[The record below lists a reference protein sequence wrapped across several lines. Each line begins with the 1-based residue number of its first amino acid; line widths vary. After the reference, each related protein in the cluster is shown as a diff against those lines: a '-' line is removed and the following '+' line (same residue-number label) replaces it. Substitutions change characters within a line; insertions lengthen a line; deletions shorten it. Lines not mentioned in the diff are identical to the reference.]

1 MPIKAQPVMYN
12 GIRFQSKAQLAKA
25 LGISP
30 QNLNKQIESGKLRV
44 TSV

>member
-1 MPIKAQPVMYN
+1 MPIQAKPVMYN

-30 QNLNKQIESGKLRV
+30 QNLNNQIESGKLRV
-44 TSV
+44 TSL